1 MARGRGT
8 PNRGNS
14 GNSTPRGRGGG
25 RGGRGGRGG
34 AAASRQ
40 DHSMVEFNYSDLTEL
55 GLGYHPS
62 VPASIYP
69 TASPSQS
76 GTSTPS
82 RGRGGGRGRGGRGR
96 GGDFAN
102 SPAGSG
108 RGSPRGAASFSP
120 VFNLRGRGAGLGARG
135 GAPAQTA
142 LRGRGGAGIAAGR
155 GGITV
160 GAKGYQASSGRGSSN
175 PLLVPVMFVKASNPG
190 FGTVGGKDDEEEKEN
205 LNKLNSPQADQSQ
218 EGTQLV
224 ESIRQMELAD
234 ESAQLEKEEPEFSP
248 STETPSTF
256 TPDLQDSGSTTPA
269 RGGHPGIG
277 AASYP
282 HIEPLPHETAPPS
295 PVSTPP
301 PEPVDNNEETTTKED
316 SPPLFEISVER
327 SAVTL
332 DSSIAPPTIPSNSET
347 RSLELSS
354 SSDSDSEQIVYP
366 PRGRAQVDPVTSLST
381 TAPTSSLPFT
391 VTEPPSAAT
400 SKPPTI
406 SLNIRSATSYPTSTV
421 SQLEANPYQP
431 PSSRGPKL
439 SKKQQKRASKIA
451 RRKGKE
457 HARSGN
463 LAQRGGGRRLVED
476 DDYLEGEEML
486 ARMGMGDSTGI
497 DDMLDLDDDEEDSDE
512 DGTVLDAQGH
522 VNGQPRMDDSDVEWG
537 TSAPPALKQR
547 GKAKRNA
554 QRQQRDDQR
563 QAEKLERLLEA
574 GGTREEV
581 ELRLALEMSIV
592 EEEQRKKS
600 EKESRRRERER
611 AMVVDDYATNIA
623 EDDLDEEDLAA
634 MKSFA
639 RNVVGGPNAEHER
652 GDDVDRDALE
662 AEDDEDAWNTSEDD
676 SEALNTDEEDYRR
689 NLGLESESSEEVDS
703 EIELEMD
710 YSLGDAD
717 GRVEHSLS
725 IESSSEEDSDSSFD
739 SSASTSTTS
748 SAENRAIEAALLSGR
763 TLRLQAMGSKPS
775 LGSAKKAEKARKLE
789 KKRLRKGKGKAEQ
802 AWYEEK
808 GGDSD
813 EDSSDDDML
822 DFRGDFGN
830 GGQPSWADDDED
842 FIAKMQ
848 RTVQMNAD
856 LLSTAA
862 GGKSARRGNR
872 KERNKL
878 FKAISD
884 GNFEDVEFDYDLDE
898 AEAIERMIA
907 DEEDEMMYGTPS
919 SSKRK
924 NKNKKSRN
932 FDGAFSEDL
941 ASQWELDRQKKAV
954 KKNERAAAR
963 AAALEADSRDASKY
977 GKKSKGKQASKFSTT
992 LDSRNDAAT
1001 MNSIIR
1007 EFIVYDLTG
1016 QTLDLPPMS
1025 KKSRIAVHLL
1035 AEVYGLKSKSMG
1047 SGKHRFPVL
1056 ERTRKTTIVGVS
1068 ERRIRAIVGTAD
1080 GENELD
1086 DGYAFGGYGGGKR
1099 KGGKIGA
1106 LWKALDGASG
1116 KKAGRGGGGGTRKN
1130 NEGAVVGQ
1138 GADKLGS
1145 DNVGFALLK
1154 KMGWSEGT
1162 QIGLSGGIH
1171 EPIAARIKT
1180 GKHGLGSGFPARKS
1194 DMYTLARAPER
1205 DWDE

>member
-1 MARGRGT
+1 MVEFDYSDLTEAALGFNPSPPVSVYPTASPIHSGAST
-8 PNRGNS
+8 PNRG
-14 GNSTPRGRGGG
+14 GRG

-34 AAASRQ
+34 SFSNSPSARGGAAA
-40 DHSMVEFNYSDLTEL
+40 
-55 GLGYHPS
+55 
-62 VPASIYP
+62 
-69 TASPSQS
+69 
-76 GTSTPS
+76 
-82 RGRGGGRGRGGRGR
+82 
-96 GGDFAN
+96 
-102 SPAGSG
+102 
-108 RGSPRGAASFSP
+108 FSP
-120 VFNLRGRGAGLGARG
+120 VFSGPPSRGRGAGLGARG
-135 GAPAQTA
+135 GSGQHSPFSA
-142 LRGRGGAGIAAGR
+142 RGRGGIAAGR
-155 GGITV
+155 GGSVV
-160 GAKGYQASSGRGSSN
+160 GANGYQNSSGRGSTN
-175 PLLVPVMFVKASNPG
+175 PLLVPVMFVKAKNAG
-190 FGTVGGKDDEEEKEN
+190 FGTVGGKDDEQDEGNKEN
-205 LNKLNSPQADQSQ
+205 VSQATQDARVARESPALHHERSQ
-218 EGTQLV
+218 EGSQLV

-234 ESAQLEKEEPEFSP
+234 SP
-248 STETPSTF
+248 TQPANELDEVDTPSSTAPSD
-256 TPDLQDSGSTTPA
+256 TPRS

-277 AASYP
+277 AAAYAR
-282 HIEPLPHETAPPS
+282 IEPLPYQSASPS
-295 PVSTPP
+295 PVPTPP
-301 PEPVDNNEETTTKED
+301 VAPDDEEAVVDD

-327 SAVTL
+327 TEVTI
-332 DSSIAPPTIPSNSET
+332 DDSIAPPAI
-347 RSLELSS
+347 LSS
-354 SSDSDSEQIVYP
+354 KEPMSSSESDSEQIVYP
-366 PRGRAQVDPVTSLST
+366 PRGRAQADPVTMPRETTS
-381 TAPTSSLPFT
+381 TAPVESSEESPAPAL
-391 VTEPPSAAT
+391 E
-400 SKPPTI
+400 KPPTI
-406 SLNIRSATSYPTSTV
+406 SLNIRSASSYPTSTT

-431 PSSRGPKL
+431 PSVRGPKL
-439 SKKQQKRASKIA
+439 SKKQQKRASKAA

-463 LAQRGGGRRLVED
+463 LAQRRGGRKLVDDDD

-486 ARMGMGDSTGI
+486 ARMGMGGGDVGI
-497 DDMLDLDDDEEDSDE
+497 DDMLDLDDSEDDSE
-512 DGTVLDAQGH
+512 QEGTVLDAEGH
-522 VNGQPRMDDSDVEWG
+522 VDGQPRMDDSDVEWG
-537 TSAPPALKQR
+537 TTAPPALKQR
-547 GKAKRNA
+547 GKAKKNA
-554 QRQQRDDQR
+554 QRQQREDQR
-563 QAEKLERLLEA
+563 QAEKLQRLLDS

-592 EEEQRKKS
+592 EDEQRKAK
-600 EKESRRRERER
+600 EKASRRREREK
-611 AMVVDDYATNIA
+611 AMVTDDYVMNLAQEA
-623 EDDLDEEDLAA
+623 VDEEDLAA
-634 MKSFA
+634 MRSFA
-639 RNVVGGPNAEHER
+639 KNVVGGPNAEHER

-689 NLGLESESSEEVDS
+689 NLGLESESSEDVDS
-703 EIELEMD
+703 EVELEMD

-725 IESSSEEDSDSSFD
+725 IESSSSDEDSDSSFD
-739 SSASTSTTS
+739 SSDSTSTTS

-763 TLRLQAMGSKPS
+763 TIRLQSMGTKPS
-775 LGSAKKAEKARKLE
+775 LGSAKKLEKQRKLE
-789 KKRLRKGKGKAEQ
+789 KKRLRKGKGKEQ

-808 GGDSD
+808 GDEVSSSD
-813 EDSSDDDML
+813 EEGEDRL
-822 DFRGDFGN
+822 DFRGEFGH
-830 GGQPSWADDDED
+830 GGEPNWADEDED

-862 GGKSARRGNR
+862 GGKSARRANR

-878 FKAISD
+878 FKAISN
-884 GNFEDVEFDYDLDE
+884 GNFDDVEFDYDLDE

-924 NKNKKSRN
+924 NKNKNGRA

-963 AAALEADSRDASKY
+963 AAALGADSRDASKY
-977 GKKSKGKQASKFSTT
+977 GKKSKGKQASKYSPPT

-1007 EFIVYDLTG
+1007 EFIVYDLAA

-1035 AEVYGLKSKSMG
+1035 AEVYGLKSRSIG

-1056 ERTRKTTIVGVS
+1056 ERTRKTTVAGVS
-1068 ERRIRAIVGTAD
+1068 ERRVRAIVGTAD

-1086 DGYAFGGYGGGKR
+1086 DGYGFGGYGGGR
-1099 KGGKIGA
+1099 GGKPKSGKMGG
-1106 LWKALDGASG
+1106 LWKALEGASG

-1180 GKHGLGSGFPARKS
+1180 GKQGLGSGFAARKG